1 MDKQM
6 AFGVAMKFNSLPK
19 EGEPLNI
26 IMRPPLEGEEAI
38 VSAGISKGKVNEFTN
53 TNRSVTIEM
62 EHEFFAS
69 HAKEANSA
77 FWIIAIGNDDA
88 DDIGRP
94 IGVSSIDGIK
104 DGRGGSG
111 CIIFDTDMW
120 GKGIASAC
128 HRARCFYAYSRLGLR
143 AIDSTVAYP
152 NTGSYKALLGVGYTV
167 TGTLYSLHFRGGK
180 WHHLHSLTW
189 VNPDKYKWD
198 EFWCNNKPP
207 KKFVVARKK
216 AEATLEWAKQ
226 NITFL

>member
-1 MDKQM
+1 M

-53 TNRSVTIEM
+53 TNQSVTIEM

-94 IGVSSIDGIK
+94 IGV
-104 DGRGGSG
+104 
-111 CIIFDTDMW
+111 FMPT
-120 GKGIASAC
+120 
-128 HRARCFYAYSRLGLR
+128 LGL
-143 AIDSTVAYP
+143 DFGPSTVP
-152 NTGSYKALLGVGYTV
+152 LPTP
-167 TGTLYSLHFRGGK
+167 TLVA
-180 WHHLHSLTW
+180 T
-189 VNPDKYKWD
+189 
-198 EFWCNNKPP
+198 KPYW
-207 KKFVVARKK
+207 
-216 AEATLEWAKQ
+216 ELATQ
-226 NITFL
+226 